1 MEYIILITR
10 VSVTYAD
17 IFHEPKAREM
27 TQNISCVMSMISV
40 LSYTL
45 YMLRILS
52 RALHNNSEILQNISC
67 YVCLVKISRPTRN
80 SRTQPS
86 REEGCQKLLPPK
98 MHFYHFDVRVL
109 RPSQK
114 DCLKRQAVH
123 LFLWP
128 LLEAINLCIA
138 M

>member
-27 TQNISCVMSMISV
+27 TQNISCVMSMISD

-45 YMLRILS
+45 CMLCILS

-67 YVCLVKISRPTRN
+67 YVYGKIMHKYRIKSVIPSLRMLKIVQISRM
-80 SRTQPS
+80 
-86 REEGCQKLLPPK
+86 E
-98 MHFYHFDVRVL
+98 
-109 RPSQK
+109 
-114 DCLKRQAVH
+114 
-123 LFLWP
+123 
-128 LLEAINLCIA
+128 
-138 M
+138 

>member
-27 TQNISCVMSMISV
+27 TQNISCVMSMISD

-52 RALHNNSEILQNISC
+52 RAL
-67 YVCLVKISRPTRN
+67 VKYCGISRATCM
-80 SRTQPS
+80 
-86 REEGCQKLLPPK
+86 GK
-98 MHFYHFDVRVL
+98 
-109 RPSQK
+109 
-114 DCLKRQAVH
+114 
-123 LFLWP
+123 
-128 LLEAINLCIA
+128 
-138 M
+138 

>member
-45 YMLRILS
+45 CMLRILS
-52 RALHNNSEILQNISC
+52 RALHNNSEILRNISC
-67 YVCLVKISRPTRN
+67 YVYIKYRIKSVIPSLCMLKIVQISRM
-80 SRTQPS
+80 
-86 REEGCQKLLPPK
+86 E
-98 MHFYHFDVRVL
+98 
-109 RPSQK
+109 
-114 DCLKRQAVH
+114 
-123 LFLWP
+123 
-128 LLEAINLCIA
+128 
-138 M
+138 